1 MKAHFTLK
9 RFTGILPVLLVSLI
23 ILIQCTDKPEPG
35 TEAHIRSVTSI
46 IDDEYL
52 ANADDVPENW
62 ITYGGNYSEDRYSSL
77 TQINKEN
84 ADQLGLAW
92 TLNLG
97 TKRGIEATPLVVDG
111 IMFLTGTWS
120 KVYAVNARN
129 GELIWTYDPK
139 VPRAFGEKACCDVI
153 NRGVALYKGRVFF
166 GSLDGRLI
174 SLDAATGK
182 SEWEVVTVD
191 QAKPYTITGAPRIVK
206 GNLIIGNGDAESGF

>member
-1 MKAHFTLK
+1 MKNLTK
-9 RFTGILPVLLVSLI
+9 LLVSIGSLLI
-23 ILIQCTDKPEPG
+23 MSNCGSEIEPG

-46 IDDEYL
+46 IDDDYL

-77 TQINKEN
+77 RQINKEN
-84 ADQLGLAW
+84 VDQLGLAW

-153 NRGVALYKGRVFF
+153 NRGVALYK
-166 GSLDGRLI
+166 
-174 SLDAATGK
+174 
-182 SEWEVVTVD
+182 
-191 QAKPYTITGAPRIVK
+191 
-206 GNLIIGNGDAESGF
+206 